1 MVCEQRGAAL
11 IDVVCATALLVVLAG
26 VAIPLVDNL
35 RDRAQVKRAARY
47 LASQFQAA
55 RSEALARNRCVAFR
69 VSSSADNY
77 SLTLY
82 ADGDGDGVLER
93 DIEEG
98 IDLALGRPDRIV
110 DHFATVS
117 FGLSAETPDID
128 HGEVLP
134 AGTDPIRIGRSSLI
148 SFGPLGS
155 TTSGTLFLVS
165 ARGAQPA
172 VRLFGATGRIRTL
185 WLDPGTRRWRS
196 D

>member
-1 MVCEQRGAAL
+1 MGSKQRGAAL
-11 IDVVCATALLVVLAG
+11 VDVVFATALLILLAG
-26 VAIPLVDNL
+26 IAVPVLDNL
-35 RDRAQVKRAARY
+35 RGRAEVRRAAQY
-47 LASQFQAA
+47 VASQLQAA
-55 RSEALARNRCVAFR
+55 RSEALKRNRCVAFR
-69 VSSSADNY
+69 VSSSDDSY

-165 ARGAQPA
+165 ARGAQAA